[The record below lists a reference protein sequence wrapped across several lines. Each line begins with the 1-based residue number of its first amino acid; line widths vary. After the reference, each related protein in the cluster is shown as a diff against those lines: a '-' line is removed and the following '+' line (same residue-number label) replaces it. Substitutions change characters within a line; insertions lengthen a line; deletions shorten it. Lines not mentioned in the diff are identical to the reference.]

1 MTSVVVDSSLA
12 LKWVLPEHN
21 TPMALSLY
29 AEWRSL
35 GYTVLAPDLF
45 AYEVTNVIFRKA
57 LFGSITQT
65 QAQDAVKKLFTEGPN
80 LVAITGPDLSLRA
93 MELAERF
100 RRPATYDPHYLA
112 LAEREGCEFW
122 TADERLWNAV
132 KADLPWVRWLGERVP
147 AP

>member
-1 MTSVVVDSSLA
+1 M
-12 LKWVLPEHN
+12 
-21 TPMALSLY
+21 
-29 AEWRSL
+29 EWRRN
-35 GYTVLAPDLF
+35 GYTMLAPDLF
-45 AYEVTNVIFRKA
+45 AYEVTNVLFRTA
-57 LFGSITQT
+57 LLGGID
-65 QAQDAVKKLFTEGPN
+65 QAQAQAALKKLFTDGPT

-112 LAEREGCEFW
+112 LAEREGCECW

-132 KADLPWVRWLGERVP
+132 KSDLPWARWLGKYVP